1 MRYLVLLRGSA
12 GCGKTTW
19 LEKTGLKPYSISAD
33 DIRTMLRSPSTNI
46 EGKLEIS
53 QLSNKKVWNMI
64 FETLEERMSRG
75 ELTIIDATHS
85 TLDMISKYRNL
96 CQEYRYRCVVVEFPN
111 DVETILKQNASREE
125 IKRVPEDSIRNMCS
139 RIETQPTPNWCT
151 KTTPDKFLEEYGSIK
166 VFDFNNY
173 EEIVHFGDIHGCYE
187 PLKEYFEKHPFS
199 ENKFYIFTGDYTDRG
214 IQNKEVIEFLF
225 TLIDKKNVLFLEG
238 NHEIHTKLYANDKE
252 DQIKSSEF
260 KKFTLSQIESIDK
273 KQLRIFYGKLA
284 QLALYEYG
292 NEIFFV
298 CHGGCPLLPTYF
310 TSTEELVKGVGK
322 YEDYL
327 KVEESWN
334 KWAYKQNTVYYQIHA
349 HRNTENN
356 DTENGRCYNLC
367 DRVEFGG
374 NLRILTLSKDGDN
387 VKKNI
392 ELIKNNVYYI
402 NNNVAEEKIVIDGDN
417 LISKMMNSKL
427 VQVKSLKNNVISLN
441 FTRDAFHKKEWNDL
455 TIQARGLFINK
466 NTKEVV
472 ARSYDKFFAVD
483 ENESMKTNVLRRK
496 MVFPAKAYI
505 KYNGYLGI
513 TGYNSEADELFI
525 ATKTTDTGDMRE
537 KFKSILE
544 NTLDI
549 NKLSTLCK
557 ENNMSIIF
565 EVIDP
570 VNDPHIIE
578 YDKEQVILLDCIYR
592 DLNFSKSDKS
602 EEIAKELGV
611 KYKELAYTFNDYLEF
626 ENFIA
631 NVKKENLNM
640 NLRSIEGFVIEDSNG
655 YMMKLKNKYYTF
667 WKFMR
672 GFKDQIALGRVV
684 NLHMLNKPLDNKVY
698 AFMKNKGREYCAE
711 HSIIEIRKDFE
722 KEYGNDYF
730 L

>member
-1 MRYLVLLRGSA
+1 MRYLILLRGSA

-19 LEKTGLKPYSISAD
+19 LEKNGLKPYSISAD
-33 DIRTMLRSPSTNI
+33 DIRAMLRSPSTNI

-53 QLSNKKVWNMI
+53 QLSNKKVWNII
-64 FETLEERMSRG
+64 FETLEERMMRG

-85 TLDMISKYRNL
+85 TIDMISKYRNL

-111 DVETILKQNASREE
+111 DVDTILRQNADREE
-125 IKRVPEDSIRNMCS
+125 IKRVPEEAIKNMCS
-139 RIETQPTPNWCT
+139 RIETQPTPNWCI
-151 KTTPDKFLEEYGSIK
+151 KTTPDKFLEEYGNIK

-173 EEIVHFGDIHGCYE
+173 EEVVHFGDIHGCYE
-187 PLKEYFEKHPFS
+187 PLKEYFDKHPFS
-199 ENKFYIFTGDYTDRG
+199 DNKFYIFIGDYTDRG

-225 TLIDKKNVLFLEG
+225 TLVDKKNVLFLEG
-238 NHEIHTKLYANDKE
+238 NHEKHARLYASNKV

-260 KKFTLSQIESIDK
+260 KKFTLSQFESVDK
-273 KQLRIFYGKLA
+273 KQLRIFYSKLG
-284 QLALYEYG
+284 QTALYEYG
-292 NEIFFV
+292 DEIFFC
-298 CHGGCPLLPTYF
+298 CHGGYPLLPTYF

-334 KWAYKQNTVYYQIHA
+334 NWAGKQDKVYYQIHG

-367 DRVEFGG
+367 DKIEFGG
-374 NLRILTLSKDGDN
+374 NLRILTLSKDNGK
-387 VKKNI
+387 VKKDI
-392 ELIKNNVYYI
+392 ELIKNNVFYI
-402 NNNVAEEKIVIDGDN
+402 NDAVEEKITIKGND
-417 LISKMMNSKL
+417 LIERMLSSKL
-427 VQVKSLKNNVISLN
+427 VQTKALKNNVISLN

-455 TIQARGLFINK
+455 TIHARGLFINK

-483 ENESMKTNVLRRK
+483 ENESTKMNILRRK
-496 MVFPAKAYI
+496 MFFPAKAYI

-513 TGYNSEADELFI
+513 TGYNSEVEELFI

-537 KFKSILE
+537 RFKYILE
-544 NTLDI
+544 NSLNI
-549 NKLSTLCK
+549 EKLTKLCK

-578 YDKEQVILLDCIYR
+578 YDKEQIILLDCIYR
-592 DLNFSKSDKS
+592 DLNFSKSEMS
-602 EEIAKELGV
+602 SEIAKELGV

-626 ENFIA
+626 ENFITD
-631 NVKKENLNM
+631 VKKENLDV
-640 NLRSIEGFVIEDSNG
+640 NLRSIEGFVIEDSNN
-655 YMMKLKNKYYTF
+655 YMVKLKNKYYTF
-667 WKFMR
+667 WEFMR
-672 GFKDQIALGRVV
+672 GMKIQIALGLVI
-684 NLHMLNKPLDNKVY
+684 NLHMLNKPIDNKVY

-711 HSIIEIRKDFE
+711 HSIIEIRNDFE
-722 KEYGNDYF
+722 KEYGNDYVI
-730 L
+730 